1 VRVQHTVYTNN
12 IWRRRKKEGIRRAE
26 ACGEKQRLKAEAE
39 KKKEELKK
47 REEVKK
53 ELNKLREEEK
63 LVVKSEAEQR
73 NLLSSSVTLL
83 HEAEKKLSD
92 AIKSGS
98 LDSISIAH
106 GLLEVARKRM
116 DEANRELACL
126 ATNDKHVKRS
136 KSGIW
141 TVIYLEPMQRNL
153 SRALLDYS
161 VLTIEYE

>member
-1 VRVQHTVYTNN
+1 
-12 IWRRRKKEGIRRAE
+12 
-26 ACGEKQRLKAEAE
+26 
-39 KKKEELKK
+39 
-47 REEVKK
+47 VKK
-53 ELNKLREEEK
+53 ELNKFREEEK

-126 ATNDKHVKRS
+126 AKKRQTCQEKQKRHLDCDLSGAHAKKS
-136 KSGIW
+136 KSG
-141 TVIYLEPMQRNL
+141 T
-153 SRALLDYS
+153 A
-161 VLTIEYE
+161 

>member
-1 VRVQHTVYTNN
+1 M
-12 IWRRRKKEGIRRAE
+12 
-26 ACGEKQRLKAEAE
+26 
-39 KKKEELKK
+39 
-47 REEVKK
+47 KK
-53 ELNKLREEEK
+53 ELNKFREEEK

-126 ATNDKHVKRS
+126 ATNDKHVKRG